1 MKKLILTAAIV
12 CAAVITQA
20 ATANWKVSASNIFD
34 GTGSTTKY
42 AGSAYFFDA
51 DAISQSALFA
61 LFDMD
66 NGLDL
71 SSQTGYL
78 ASGTVANGVINA
90 NTAANKFGAF
100 EQGSGDH
107 NFFFVLV
114 DGDKMYLS
122 NTKMAAAGST
132 DSDVMLAFGAQ
143 TAGSKLTTVG
153 YTGVGQ
159 WAQSQAVPEPTS
171 AMLVLLGVAGLAL
184 KRKRA

>member
-20 ATANWKVSASNIFD
+20 ATANWKVSAANIFD

-42 AGSAYFFDA
+42 AGNAYFFDA

-61 LFDMD
+61 LFDVD

-71 SSQTGYL
+71 SSLTGYL

-90 NTAANKFGAF
+90 NTAANQFGAF
-100 EQGSGDH
+100 EQGSGAH

-114 DGDKMYLS
+114 DGDKMFLS
-122 NTKMAAAGST
+122 DSKMAAASGT
-132 DSDVMLAFGAQ
+132 DDLQQITFGAQ

-171 AMLVLLGVAGLAL
+171 AMLVLLGMAGLAL